1 SALRGGEQVGTVDVD
16 QPDRSEEGV
25 DDLRGSDAAPTG
37 GAVHLR
43 MQEVGGD
50 HIVPGELPAVEGLP
64 HRLHAGLID
73 QDLQDG
79 RGVQVDDHRSPRRSS
94 RTSLLLRPWASGRAA
109 RSTFFAPVT
118 RCYPVGARG
127 GEARSAIRGAS
138 VRPWLVRAG
147 ASPSSPGW
155 SVSVLL
161 SRRSVSGL
169 VPMSPPST
177 RSATSLWKTVAMPP
191 PPQQLRGT

>member
-25 DDLRGSDAAPTG
+25 DDLRGSDAAPSG

-43 MQEVGGD
+43 MQEVGGA

-79 RGVQVDDHRSPRRSS
+79 RGVQVADHRSPRRSS
-94 RTSLLLRPWASGRAA
+94 RTSLLLRPWAAGRAA

-118 RCYPVGARG
+118 RPLSLRTSR
-127 GEARSAIRGAS
+127 GEAGYGIRRATG
-138 VRPWLVRAG
+138 RPWLVMAK
-147 ASPSSPGW
+147 ASPFW
-155 SVSVLL
+155 TRRRISVLL
-161 SRRSVSGL
+161 WRSSRCGIVL
-169 VPMSPPST
+169 MTPPSP
-177 RSATSLWKTVAMPP
+177 RSDIPL
-191 PPQQLRGT
+191 

>member
-1 SALRGGEQVGTVDVD
+1 TVDVD

-25 DDLRGSDAAPTG
+25 DDLRGSDAAPSG

-79 RGVQVDDHRSPRRSS
+79 RGVQVDDNRSPRRSS
-94 RTSLLLRPWASGRAA
+94 RTSLLLRPWGAGRAA
-109 RSTFFAPVT
+109 RSTFFVPVT
-118 RCYPVGARG
+118 RPLSLRTSR
-127 GEARSAIRGAS
+127 GEAVYGISRATVSQ
-138 VRPWLVRAG
+138 WLVVEKVYTFLK
-147 ASPSSPGW
+147 W
-155 SVSVLL
+155 LSVSVQCI
-161 SRRSVSGL
+161 SIS
-169 VPMSPPST
+169 
-177 RSATSLWKTVAMPP
+177 
-191 PPQQLRGT
+191 